1 MRRSAV
7 SGPLAPPEP
16 HSPPGPSPFSVEV
29 GAPDGPQLDD
39 TGLRPA
45 DILRL
50 VIKHAFWVLLAAAIV
65 PVLVGLWTA
74 RQPKVYEAQTTI
86 VFDLSASN
94 TLGKKVEGFDPY
106 SNYLT
111 NQELMETEFRVITSM
126 RVAKQVVIDAGL
138 DADPAFVASALPGL
152 PPERAT
158 VDLLSEVVRQRIKVD
173 PVKGTHLAVVRFED
187 TDATRA
193 QRLVSA
199 VVSTYVRLSNEDSG
213 GATGAALAYLSEQFE
228 KLKLQLDA
236 SEMELHGFKMDR
248 NLISVSLNDQS
259 NMLREEIGAL
269 NQAVTASTIRR
280 TQLLS
285 RASALA
291 RVSTQNP
298 DDVPASEFLQNE
310 TLSLLRQRYQAT
322 RGECETY
329 KGQGKL
335 EHHPDLVACR
345 ARLEDALQGFLS
357 EVRNLQAAA
366 TRDAAVVASEVGG
379 LQSLLDS
386 AKGRALDLNLHEINY
401 NRLHRNAASNEKLY
415 QNVLERMKE
424 VDLSRMINVKNIKT
438 LDAPTLPGGPV
449 RPKMSTNLLVGTLAG
464 LFLGL
469 VVAFLREA
477 ADRTVKTPADI
488 ETKLRVPSLGLLPSS
503 AAARPARTAGRR
515 RGAPV
520 APAAGPELLVHEQ
533 PASSMAEAARSIRS
547 NILFMSPDR
556 PPRIILVTSASP
568 GEGKTTTATSLAI
581 TFAQSGSR
589 VLLVD
594 LDLRRPRLHRI
605 FRIGSDHGITTVLLG
620 ESIDDAVSPSPVPN
634 LYVLPAGPLPPNPAE
649 LLMSERMHDIIR
661 QLGEKFDRVIID
673 SAPVN
678 PITDALI
685 LSTRV
690 DGTIF
695 VVRAFQTSIDQVR
708 HAIRRLV
715 DVKSRLLG
723 IVLNAVDFE
732 KLEYRYYSYGYRYY
746 GYGQEAESKGRRD
759 STAGAE

>member
-1 MRRSAV
+1 VRRSAG
-7 SGPLAPPEP
+7 SDTLAPPEP
-16 HSPPGPSPFSVEV
+16 PSTLAPGPNGAEV
-29 GAPDGPQLDD
+29 GAPDD
-39 TGLRPA
+39 TRFDADWRPA
-45 DILRL
+45 DLLRL
-50 VIKHAFWVLLAAAIV
+50 VIKHAFWVLLAAAVV

-86 VFDLSASN
+86 VFDLSAAN

-111 NQELMETEFRVITSM
+111 NQELLETEFRVITSM
-126 RVAKQVVIDAGL
+126 RVAKQVIIDAGL
-138 DADPAFVASALPGL
+138 DADPAFVAAALPGL
-152 PPERAT
+152 PPERVT
-158 VDLLSEVVRQRIKVD
+158 VDLLAESLRQRIKIE
-173 PVKGTHLAVVRFED
+173 PVKGTRLAVVRFED
-187 TDATRA
+187 ADAARA
-193 QRLVSA
+193 QRLVST
-199 VVSTYVRLSNEDSG
+199 VVSTYIRLSNEDSG
-213 GATGAALAYLSEQFE
+213 GATGAALAYLNEQFE
-228 KLKLQLDA
+228 KLKGQLDT
-236 SEMELHGFKMDR
+236 SEMELHNFKLDR

-285 RASALA
+285 RAAALA

-310 TLSLLRQRYQAT
+310 TLSLLRQRYQAA
-322 RGECETY
+322 RGECETF

-335 EHHPDLVACR
+335 DHHPDVVACR
-345 ARLEDALQGFLS
+345 SRLEDALQAFIA
-357 EVRNLQAAA
+357 EVRNIQAAA

-379 LQSLLDS
+379 LSGLLES

-401 NRLHRNAASNEKLY
+401 NRLYRNAASNEKLY

-438 LDAPTLPGGPV
+438 LDAPILPGAPI

-477 ADRTVKTPADI
+477 ADRTIKTPADV
-488 ETKLRVPSLGLLPSS
+488 ESKLRITSLGLLPSS
-503 AAARPARTAGRR
+503 ATGRQPKATPR
-515 RGAPV
+515 RHGAP
-520 APAAGPELLVHEQ
+520 AEASTGPELLAHEQ
-533 PASSMAEAARSIRS
+533 PTSSMAEAARSIRS

-556 PPRIILVTSASP
+556 PPRVILVTSSGP
-568 GEGKTTTATSLAI
+568 GEGKTTTATSLAV
-581 TFAQSGSR
+581 TFAQAGSR

-605 FRIGSDHGITTVLLG
+605 FRTGSDHGITTVLLG
-620 ESIDDAVSPSPVPN
+620 ESIDDAVRPSPVPN
-634 LYVLPAGPLPPNPAE
+634 LYVLAAGPLPPNPAE
-649 LLMSERMHDIIR
+649 LLMSERMHEIIG
-661 QLGEKFDRVIID
+661 QLGEKFDRVVID

-708 HAIRRLV
+708 HAVRRLL
-715 DVKSRLLG
+715 DVKARLLG
-723 IVLNAVDFE
+723 VVLNAVDFE
-732 KLEYRYYSYGYRYY
+732 KLEYRYYAYGYRAYG
-746 GYGQEAESKGRRD
+746 GYGQEGGGRD
-759 STAGAE
+759 SAAPAPP